1 MSFHASQLKMA
12 FGLGGMMS
20 FYGIVGLIIWLLP
33 PGAGGSHQYKIVIVA
48 LVLLTLPFALLIL
61 FLSSR
66 RAKKKAKKELE
77 AQEAAAATASET
89 GAAASA
95 PAKLAAPTGNYGDLT
110 SGTEETVQFLKTSNL
125 GTGGKDAVYSLPWY
139 IVAGSPRAG
148 KSSLVMSSNLNFQT
162 LPSQRQSEQ
171 KFIRPTGSID
181 WRVTSDAVFVDT
193 AGRYQSEG
201 IDAEEWASLLETI
214 KKYRSNRP
222 VDGFLLV
229 VNAETILKSDD
240 RDLEEMAKVL
250 RARLDETI
258 QRLKVRFPVYVVFT
272 NADSIEGFRDSF
284 SSSKNEDKT
293 LVWGATIPLEKSDNA
308 QALFDAEYEILHN
321 SLMKRR
327 LVRLSAPFAPV
338 RQLRIFNFPL
348 HFGSAM
354 RKFGTF
360 INAMFRPNPFSENPF
375 LRGFYFTAAP
385 VGKSGGNA
393 PQTVGNSYFTE
404 RFFRDVLLRDKDL
417 VKTFLAT
424 RQRAPIFGWLVTL
437 LGALLV
443 LSLLV
448 MAGISLVTNNQM
460 LADAEDRG
468 VKLLQMVKADAAKN
482 PLDKNEPAVRDELN
496 LTENMRQLL
505 VKLDDYERNGAPIY
519 MRFGLYSGNSLY
531 KKQLLPTYLG
541 VIEQR
546 FKAPAVKKLEADL
559 RKFAASQPVVNSSK
573 LTEAEEKLLAE
584 NLDLLTAY
592 LMLSGEY
599 KPNAQSG
606 HVANTLRKYWLS
618 ESKIPADMKF
628 VAEQQLEF
636 WAKQIDRDDADVRF
650 PRISLDAKLVAE
662 TRSKLQAFPAPF
674 RYLSRKVKEISKEVD
689 DKIGPTA
696 VDQILSR
703 NGSDTSFMSGSYS
716 VPSAYTRPGFDLMKI
731 AIANAE
737 EEMRKDDWVMGEA
750 GKNELA
756 KTTEASRIED
766 QYYRDYAMHWTMFV
780 RGVDVKPYKNR
791 AEATAALQ
799 AFSSANS
806 PMKIL
811 IREIV
816 RNTYLSA
823 PPEVEDW
830 WPWIK
835 SFFVTRK
842 SNETAGTEPEKA
854 FRPLVMFIGT
864 KDQKDKTPAD
874 TYASEM
880 NRAYVSLN
888 TKAASDN
895 ALKKIADE
903 MTTKEED
910 PLEIKKRETA
920 ISNLTGPFNET
931 PASQEVAA
939 LLQEPLGRLR
949 SLLGAGGKDLLIKM
963 WAEQILPAAK
973 DIEKGYPFDDGATE
987 ADLKNL
993 TAFLA
998 PGEGKLSQFF
1008 DSKLKNYFE
1017 ESNGQFKQKENGEFQ
1032 FTDEFVAYLN
1042 NSFNL
1047 RKALYGTSPTPKFEY
1062 EFTFQAGK
1070 DALVEITIDGQ
1081 ETNSQGTRS
1090 LKGTFPAA
1098 GSAETGVLMKLASTS
1113 GTTSSSSVPPP
1124 SANSSNSNVSTTSKA
1139 PSSPGSSST
1148 TQIIHQGTWGLF
1160 KFVDAGGAQK
1170 QAGGEYLLRYT
1181 LGGKAITATI
1191 KPNGG
1196 DLFDK
1201 NIFKQVKAPQNFL
1214 K

>member
-1 MSFHASQLKMA
+1 MA

-20 FYGIVGLIIWLLP
+20 FYGIVGLIVWLLP

-77 AQEAAAATASET
+77 EKEAAAAASES
-89 GAAASA
+89 GPAAAA
-95 PAKLAAPTGNYGDLT
+95 PQKLTAPTGNYGDLT

-125 GTGGKDAVYSLPWY
+125 GSSGKDAVYSLPWY
-139 IVAGSPRAG
+139 IVAGSPRSG

-171 KFIRPTGSID
+171 KFIRPTGSVD

-229 VNAETILKSDD
+229 INAETILKSDD

-308 QALFDAEYEILHN
+308 QALFDGEYELLHN

-348 HFGSAM
+348 HFGSAR

-385 VGKSGGNA
+385 VGKAAGNA
-393 PQTVGNSYFTE
+393 PQTVGTSYFTE
-404 RFFRDVLLRDKDL
+404 RFFRDVVLRDKDL

-437 LGALLV
+437 LASLLVLGLLV
-443 LSLLV
+443 LS
-448 MAGISLVTNNQM
+448 GISLVTNNQM
-460 LADAEDRG
+460 LADAEGRG
-468 VKLLQMVKADAAKN
+468 VKLLQMAKADTGKN
-482 PLDKNEPAVRDELN
+482 PLDKDEKAVRDEMN
-496 LTENMRQLL
+496 LTENMRLLL
-505 VKLDDYERNGAPIY
+505 VNLDDYERNGAPIY
-519 MRFGLYSGNSLY
+519 MRFGLYSGNALY
-531 KKQLLPTYLG
+531 LKQLLPTYMG

-559 RKFAASQPVVNSSK
+559 RKFTASQPVANSSK
-573 LTEAEEKLLAE
+573 LTEAEEKLLSK

-599 KPNAQSG
+599 KANAQSG
-606 HVANTLRKYWLS
+606 HVANTLKEYWLS
-618 ESKIPADMKF
+618 ESKTPADMKN

-636 WAKQIDRDDADVRF
+636 WAKQIDRNTGEFQF
-650 PRISLDAKLVAE
+650 PHISLDAKLVADAR
-662 TRSKLQAFPAPF
+662 TKLQAFPAPF
-674 RYLSRKVKEISKEVD
+674 RYLSRKVKEISKELD
-689 DKIGPTA
+689 EKNGPTT
-696 VDQILSR
+696 VDGILSR
-703 NGSDTSFMSGSYS
+703 NGSDTSFMSGNYA
-716 VPSAYTRPGFDLMKI
+716 VPSAYTRPGYELMKV
-731 AIANAE
+731 AIANAD
-737 EEMRKDDWVMGEA
+737 EEMRKDDWVMGEV
-750 GKNELA
+750 GKTELTR
-756 KTTEASRIED
+756 TTEASRIED
-766 QYYRDYAMHWTMFV
+766 LYYRDYAMHWTLFV
-780 RGVDVKPYKNR
+780 RGVDVKKYNNR
-791 AEATAALQ
+791 AEALSALQ

-806 PMKIL
+806 PMRIL
-811 IREIV
+811 LREIMK
-816 RNTYLSA
+816 NTYLSA

-835 SFFVTRK
+835 SFFVK
-842 SNETAGTEPEKA
+842 ANANQTAGTEPEKA
-854 FRPLVMFIGT
+854 FKPLVTFIGT
-864 KDQKDKTPAD
+864 KDQKEKTQAD

-880 NRAYVSLN
+880 NKAYVALN
-888 TKAASDN
+888 TKASSDSV
-895 ALKKIADE
+895 LKKIGED
-903 MTTKEED
+903 MSTKDDD
-910 PLEIKKRETA
+910 PLELKKRETQV
-920 ISNLTGPFNET
+920 SNLTGPFNET

-949 SLLGAGGKDLLIKM
+949 ALLGAGGKDVLIKT

-973 DIEKGYPFDDGATE
+973 EIEKGYPFEDGATE

-1017 ESNGQFKQKENGEFQ
+1017 ESNGQLKQKENGEFQ

-1042 NSFNL
+1042 NAFNL

-1062 EFTFQAGK
+1062 EFTFKAGK
-1070 DALVEITIDGQ
+1070 DDLVEIVIDGQ
-1081 ETNSQGTRS
+1081 KTDSQGTGS
-1090 LKGTFPAA
+1090 LAGTFPAA

-1113 GTTSSSSVPPP
+1113 GTASSSSAPPP
-1124 SANSSNSNVSTTSKA
+1124 SANSSNSNVSTTSKS

-1148 TQIIHQGTWGLF
+1148 PQIVHQGTWGLF

-1170 QAGGEYLLRYT
+1170 QAGGEYLLKYT
-1181 LGGKAITATI
+1181 LGGKSITATI

-1201 NIFKQVKAPQNFL
+1201 NVFRQVKAPQNFL